1 MASNRH
7 KYLRPMTQSAFMTS
21 PHAPEILKCLRAHE
35 GKEPLSKIHERLLK
49 IDSNL
54 PSYSVFVKFY
64 GQLNKRRTE
73 RAHLILA
80 DLETV
85 ISEEEQ
91 TGGEE
96 LFKKLAN
103 LVYSK
108 AGKLGNMALDAEMK
122 EAVQYLESGKPMP
135 VDMRKRLMEYMFKSS
150 DMFSK
155 IQGVDINRKRLKVDD
170 RQVSILENLLN
181 AAMYG
186 KLQKADIVD
195 GEIVE
200 DEQPQEEEKVSLI
213 EQENASS

>member
-1 MASNRH
+1 
-7 KYLRPMTQSAFMTS
+7 MTQSAFMTS

-35 GKEPLSKIHERLLK
+35 GKESLKKIHERILK

-64 GQLNKRRTE
+64 GQLNKRRKE

-85 ISEEEQ
+85 IDEEDK
-91 TGGEE
+91 TGGED
-96 LFKKLAN
+96 LFRKLAG
-103 LVYSK
+103 LVMTK
-108 AGKLGNMALDAEMK
+108 AGKLGNLALDAEMN
-122 EAVQYLESGKPMP
+122 EAVKYLESGKPMP
-135 VDMRKRLMEYMFKSS
+135 VDMRKRLMEHMFKSS

-200 DEQPQEEEKVSLI
+200 DDEPEPEPEEDKVPVI